1 MSKQLKKRLFNYG
14 GYSGKVKY
22 KTIIQFIP
30 KISMF
35 LSPFITTV
43 IIDKYFPNNNIK
55 MIIILAI
62 LYYVFEFLGVLRQV
76 YMNFF
81 SNKYQTLIAN
91 ELKIDA
97 FKNAIISK
105 CIELDKYDIGSLIEM
120 NTSQADLSSMAY
132 ISYFTFIYHRISII
146 IFNIIICRRYPL
158 FIDSFF

>member
-81 SNKYQTLIAN
+81 SNKYQTLIA
-91 ELKIDA
+91 
-97 FKNAIISK
+97 
-105 CIELDKYDIGSLIEM
+105 
-120 NTSQADLSSMAY
+120 LSSAPY
-132 ISYFTFIYHRISII
+132 
-146 IFNIIICRRYPL
+146 
-158 FIDSFF
+158 